1 MTQLAVLVVVLLGS
15 CVVGNAQIPQT
26 SPAQAGESTECT
38 QIKVT
43 VTRLEAWLRDWPDLG
58 RYRDQNG
65 QVKSPAKNEKRVVF
79 MGDSITDSWDEPRYG
94 AFFQA
99 EPYVNRG
106 ISGQTTQQ
114 MLIRFRPDVIALKPQ
129 VVVILAGTND
139 IAGNTGPTTLEAIQD
154 NLTSMVELARVHKI
168 RVVLASLLPVS
179 DYEKRADGQ
188 QINQTINRP
197 PEKIKALNEW
207 MKNYAA
213 ANKLTYLDYFSAMI
227 DAKGFL
233 QDELSNDGLHPNEKG
248 YEVMGP
254 LAQAAIAR
262 AMKGRM

>member
-1 MTQLAVLVVVLLGS
+1 MITHLAVLIVVLLGS
-15 CVVGNAQIPQT
+15 AVVGAQTPQT
-26 SPAQAGESTECT
+26 SPSPAQESTECT
-38 QIKVT
+38 QAKGT
-43 VTRLEAWLRDWPDLG
+43 VTRLETWLRDWPDLR

-65 QVKSPAKNEKRVVF
+65 EVKAPAKNEKRVVF
-79 MGDSITDSWDEPRYG
+79 MGDSITDLWDEPRYG
-94 AFFQA
+94 PFFQA
-99 EPYVNRG
+99 PTYVNRG
-106 ISGQTTQQ
+106 ISAQTTQQ
-114 MLIRFRPDVIALKPQ
+114 MLIRFRPDVIALKPE

-154 NLTSMVELARVHKI
+154 NLASMAELARVHKI

-179 DYEKRADGQ
+179 DYEKTADGR
-188 QINQTINRP
+188 QINQTIGRP

-213 ANKLTYLDYFSAMI
+213 DNKLTYLDYYSAMI

-233 QDELSNDGLHPNEKG
+233 LDELSDDGLHPNEKG

-262 AMKGRM
+262 ALKGNM

>member
-1 MTQLAVLVVVLLGS
+1 MTHLAVLVVVLLGS
-15 CVVGNAQIPQT
+15 VVVGTAQTPQT
-26 SPAQAGESTECT
+26 SPAPLQESLECT
-38 QIKVT
+38 QAKGT
-43 VTRLEAWLRDWPDLG
+43 VTRLQTWLRDWPDLG

-65 QVKSPAKNEKRVVF
+65 QVKAPAKNEKRVVF
-79 MGDSITDSWDEPRYG
+79 MGDSITDAWDEPRYG
-94 AFFQA
+94 EFFQ
-99 EPYVNRG
+99 PQTFVNRG

-139 IAGNTGPTTLEAIQD
+139 LAGNTGPTTLEAIQD
-154 NLTSMVELARVHKI
+154 NLASMVELARVHKI

-179 DYEKRADGQ
+179 DYEKTADGR
-188 QINQTINRP
+188 QINQTIGRP

-213 ANKLTYLDYFSAMI
+213 DNKLTFLDYYSAMI

-233 QDELSNDGLHPNEKG
+233 LDELSDDGLHPNEKG

-262 AMKGRM
+262 AMKGKM

>member
-1 MTQLAVLVVVLLGS
+1 MTHLAVLFVVLLGS

-26 SPAQAGESTECT
+26 SPARAEESTECT
-38 QIKVT
+38 QARVT

-99 EPYVNRG
+99 QTYVNRG

-114 MLIRFRPDVIALKPQ
+114 MLIRFRPDVIALTPQ

-154 NLTSMVELARVHKI
+154 NLKSMVDLARVHKI

-179 DYEKRADGQ
+179 DYEKTADGQ
-188 QINQTINRP
+188 QINQTIRRP

-254 LAQAAIAR
+254 LAQAAITR
-262 AMKGRM
+262 AIKGKM